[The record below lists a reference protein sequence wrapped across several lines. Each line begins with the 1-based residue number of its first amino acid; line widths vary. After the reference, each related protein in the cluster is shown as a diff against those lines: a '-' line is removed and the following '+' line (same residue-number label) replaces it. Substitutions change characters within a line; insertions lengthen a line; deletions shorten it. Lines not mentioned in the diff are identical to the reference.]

1 MEDMVGLHRIAVSP
15 SGKVAGAT
23 LNNRLLVLGEEDL
36 VTLGV
41 LDPKESKSLWNTVIH
56 GLVWTE
62 DESSLIVA
70 EGTRL
75 TSVDVETGSL
85 NWRIRLKEY
94 LPFLSLSALTIT
106 RLRGGMVAISTEAGD
121 WQVWSPSG
129 ALIRKKKDHA
139 APHSVGLTTAETLL
153 GTDGHV
159 VTEWD
164 VETLEPLRRRLI
176 AERVH
181 SVAPCLGSPLKWW
194 AKVES
199 SLVLMDWEGEEPL
212 VSLPVGAGLP
222 ALAVSHDGCEVSW
235 LETNRIM
242 SCVAG
247 SEPRCIMDAEARA
260 LSLAY
265 LPDGKIV
272 SGWSDGALR
281 QSQR

>member
-1 MEDMVGLHRIAVSP
+1 MEEMVGLHRIAVSP

-23 LNNRLLVLGEEDL
+23 LNNRLLLLDSEGLEHL
-36 VTLGV
+36 SL
-41 LDPKESKSLWNTVIH
+41 LDPKENKSLWNTVIH

-62 DESSLIVA
+62 DEASLIVA

-75 TSVDVETGSL
+75 TSVDAQTGL
-85 NWRIRLKEY
+85 VNWRIRLKEY
-94 LPFLSLSALTIT
+94 LPFLALSALTIT

-139 APHSVGLTTAETLL
+139 APHSVGLTTTDSLL

-164 VETLEPLRRRLI
+164 VETLEPIRRRLI
-176 AERVH
+176 EKRVH

-199 SLVLMDWEGEEPL
+199 DLVLMDWESGEPL
-212 VSLPVGAGLP
+212 ISLPVGAGLP

-235 LETNRIM
+235 LETSRIM

-247 SEPRCIMDAEARA
+247 SEPRCIMEAEARV

-265 LPDGKIV
+265 LPDGHIV